1 MKKKT
6 LSFLVLGISLFSSSL
21 VFADSQ
27 TQEEV
32 AYVEGALEFD
42 YAGGIPTNLDFGDHP
57 LQTAAA
63 ENWIATATGEQT
75 GSTPTTG
82 TVAVRDNRGN
92 PAATWTVKL
101 SQTDQFKTADDVELS
116 GAQLNLSFGA
126 LTNNLGLA
134 PTSAYENDE
143 LAIQV
148 FNQDATILDA
158 TAGQNSGDTALAI
171 NQFSLSVPA
180 NTNKVAEQ
188 YTTIL
193 NWTFSFSPTN

>member
-1 MKKKT
+1 
-6 LSFLVLGISLFSSSL
+6 
-21 VFADSQ
+21 
-27 TQEEV
+27 
-32 AYVEGALEFD
+32 
-42 YAGGIPTNLDFGDHP
+42 
-57 LQTAAA
+57 
-63 ENWIATATGEQT
+63 
-75 GSTPTTG
+75 
-82 TVAVRDNRGN
+82 
-92 PAATWTVKL
+92 
-101 SQTDQFKTADDVELS
+101 
-116 GAQLNLSFGA
+116 
-126 LTNNLGLA
+126 A